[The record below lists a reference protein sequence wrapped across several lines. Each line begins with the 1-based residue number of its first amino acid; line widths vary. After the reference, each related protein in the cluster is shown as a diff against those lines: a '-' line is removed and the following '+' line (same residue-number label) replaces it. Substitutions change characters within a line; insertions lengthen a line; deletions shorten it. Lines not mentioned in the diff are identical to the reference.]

1 MSPLINIPKFLTAE
15 ERKAKIQREQA
26 RQEAKMK
33 KLMEGGLIK
42 VPNNKKSN

>member
-1 MSPLINIPKFLTAE
+1 MALIDIPPKLTAE

-26 RQEAKMK
+26 RQEARNK